1 MRETAAVSDWLK
13 NALLALL
20 ALAVLPLAGYAL
32 TSQGSGPSRST
43 ADVASVVPPAA
54 PVLPAPSPHPS
65 GALSC
70 AFLGDSYAAGEG
82 ASTPTVG
89 MAAIASA
96 LLGCTWV
103 DDSQGST
110 GYVTADRQKG
120 RAPFG
125 ERLDAALAAHP
136 SLLILAGGTTDA
148 TQHAPLSV
156 VRARSQAAIERALG
170 QQTTRRVVVLGPWWP
185 DPTPS
190 GAVLAVRDIVK
201 ANAVADGVVF
211 LDPIGERWISS
222 LADTVAYI
230 RAGTIYPTDA
240 GYAYFARR
248 LVSDLKRRNR
258 TPIP

>member
-1 MRETAAVSDWLK
+1 MTDRLK
-13 NALLALL
+13 NVL
-20 ALAVLPLAGYAL
+20 LAVLAVAVLTLAGYAL
-32 TSQGSGPSRST
+32 TAQGPEVSRST
-43 ADVASVVPPAA
+43 AETAKLETAAVPVPPTPLARR
-54 PVLPAPSPHPS
+54 SE
-65 GALSC
+65 ALTC

-82 ASTPTVG
+82 ASTATVG
-89 MAAIASA
+89 MAAIAA
-96 LLGCTWV
+96 RVLGCRWV

-110 GYVTADRQKG
+110 GYVTANRLMG

-125 ERLDAALAAHP
+125 ERLDAALSARP

-156 VRARSQAAIERALG
+156 VRARSQAAIERALA

-185 DPTPS
+185 NAYPPRS
-190 GAVLAVRDIVK
+190 VLAVRDLVK

-211 LDPIGERWISS
+211 LDPLGEGWLSS
-222 LADTVAYI
+222 PADTAAYI
-230 RAGTIYPTDA
+230 RAGSIYPTDV

-248 LVSDLKRRNR
+248 LVADLRRRNR